1 MESKLSDGTQIDE
14 SIPVKLPGNYPNAHT
29 SIGMVNSTGEP
40 PSYPDI
46 EPYKYMESLSYSNSQ
61 PPGISNAVNDSY
73 TEEGVEG
80 TRVIDET
87 HIHQEYLPTH
97 VPHAEYM
104 QPYGTEFDL
113 SHNGTNTYGALV
125 TDGIGLG
132 MSVSDPLGVDMGHL
146 KENVK
151 GRHPM
156 YPAAMRMQSHDGM
169 PLLHADSLEQH
180 RRSIG
185 KGRKNKSEA
194 NELVRRA
201 KQLPKVMG
209 VRYDANHQYWVA
221 TWYQNRKRMDRY
233 FSVGRFGFE
242 EARLLAIDCR
252 KTAGKSLQGK
262 SYDKQMSNEKHMK
275 VVDMYGEEFAANNL
289 SVVAGM
295 PMGYMDPVH
304 MQHMDSD
311 KLNSDKGEE
320 YADGDMKHRIQYRGG
335 DPNKK
340 SKDFNRLNVSKV
352 ALNYILSDL
361 CNNCLP
367 TILENNHMPGELY
380 IHCYNKISDHLQMI
394 ITASQ
399 SEDIEK
405 YLHLFQLC
413 IQNRVLPSA
422 LQVQEQRAMITRL
435 CQI

>member
-1 MESKLSDGTQIDE
+1 MSEVSHSNTQYLSKDKSKRPIINSMAEAGGEYEYSTLDQQSLPEFGSNSDVSNRIDQSDSMANE
-14 SIPVKLPGNYPNAHT
+14 YSDNANGLYDDNSYNAGDST
-29 SIGMVNSTGEP
+29 SQVGLTEQGSWQSSGYVSMSEEALRQNGDVGDHQDPRLMTMHSQDGLGYVQPFDMSSGMVGG
-40 PSYPDI
+40 YVPD
-46 EPYKYMESLSYSNSQ
+46 
-61 PPGISNAVNDSY
+61 G
-73 TEEGVEG
+73 G
-80 TRVIDET
+80 
-87 HIHQEYLPTH
+87 
-97 VPHAEYM
+97 
-104 QPYGTEFDL
+104 
-113 SHNGTNTYGALV
+113 HN
-125 TDGIGLG
+125 
-132 MSVSDPLGVDMGHL
+132 
-146 KENVK
+146 
-151 GRHPM
+151 
-156 YPAAMRMQSHDGM
+156 
-169 PLLHADSLEQH
+169 LLHQKMLEVGQQDVLPAH
-180 RRSIG
+180 GLQMPMETNVMPDPPRRMLS
-185 KGRKNKSEA
+185 KGRKNKDEA

-201 KQLPKVMG
+201 KLLPKVMG

-262 SYDKQMSNEKHMK
+262 SYDRPSYSKEGKSRSYDSVDKHGDYY
-275 VVDMYGEEFAANNL
+275 VSDDM
-289 SVVAGM
+289 
-295 PMGYMDPVH
+295 
-304 MQHMDSD
+304 
-311 KLNSDKGEE
+311 
-320 YADGDMKHRIQYRGG
+320 
-335 DPNKK
+335 NKK

-399 SEDIEK
+399 SEEIEK

-422 LQVQEQRAMITRL
+422 LQVQEQRAMITTL
-435 CQI
+435 CQM

>member
-1 MESKLSDGTQIDE
+1 MSEIGHSGTRYSSRDKSKRVMMNSMAEAAGEYEYTTLKQQPIPEFGSNGEVSNRIDQSD
-14 SIPVKLPGNYPNAHT
+14 
-29 SIGMVNSTGEP
+29 GMVNQFSDNP
-40 PSYPDI
+40 N
-46 EPYKYMESLSYSNSQ
+46 SLY
-61 PPGISNAVNDSY
+61 
-73 TEEGVEG
+73 
-80 TRVIDET
+80 DET
-87 HIHQEYLPTH
+87 TFTGDTTSQAGL
-97 VPHAEYM
+97 
-104 QPYGTEFDL
+104 TEQTSWQSSGYISMSDEGL
-113 SHNGTNTYGALV
+113 RQNGDILHDHHDHHLMALHSQ
-125 TDGIGLG
+125 DGLG
-132 MSVSDPLGVDMGHL
+132 YVQPFDMSASMVGGYVPDTHELLHQKMLDVSQQDVLPSHS
-146 KENVK
+146 
-151 GRHPM
+151 
-156 YPAAMRMQSHDGM
+156 MQM
-169 PLLHADSLEQH
+169 PLETNVIPDPP
-180 RRSIG
+180 RRMLS
-185 KGRKNKSEA
+185 KGRKNKDEA

-201 KQLPKVMG
+201 KLLPKVMG

-262 SYDKQMSNEKHMK
+262 SYDRPSYSKEGKSRSYDSVEKHSDYYNSE
-275 VVDMYGEEFAANNL
+275 DM
-289 SVVAGM
+289 
-295 PMGYMDPVH
+295 
-304 MQHMDSD
+304 
-311 KLNSDKGEE
+311 
-320 YADGDMKHRIQYRGG
+320 
-335 DPNKK
+335 NKK

-422 LQVQEQRAMITRL
+422 LQVQEQRAMITTL
-435 CQI
+435 CQM